1 VALGALLFWA
11 PAALAAP
18 QTDVGA
24 SMTGTPLL
32 GGEATYTVTITNTGD
47 VKGYDLDVTT
57 VFSSSREGSPTASAV
72 TVVSARDADGA
83 VYPTSV
89 STDPVSG
96 DTTVTVLNIR
106 DLAPTESYTLTIVL
120 DLGGD
125 PSWAVG
131 DLLTGDA
138 TAALN
143 DMPDGSGTWY
153 QGSASASGEVVPIKL
168 VTKSVAQSTAGE
180 QATGTLDWPYTY
192 TLDVQNN
199 YVADTEEVVIVDTLP
214 DGVEFLG
221 VTSGPALDP
230 GYPQRDAAT
239 GETTLQWTLGTM
251 TPGQATSITY
261 SAGIRYDYYGTDNGG
276 TNRPHDDF
284 SGTPPL
290 GTPIPDDTA
299 FENTADL
306 TAVFQDEPVTDQDSA
321 SVTGSYLTISKGGT
335 PSTGGNGTVVAY
347 TLRYY
352 ASEYYDIVEAG
363 PSITVV
369 DSLPDG
375 MTYNDD
381 ASPAPSSWAHDPLS
395 GTTTITWGPDVLGDL
410 PHGTSSAITFSATV
424 DDTWEGAPY
433 TGDWIVGG
441 DFMSNT
447 CTITGIW
454 DDLPDPSRLEQLTG
468 SASSAGF
475 STVLPGVEK
484 DMQLPD
490 TSVWV
495 SQGAATVG
503 DEIRVRVR
511 FNTNDGAT
519 PIRSDIR
526 FGNIS
531 VVDWLPPGC
540 TYNGDAVEVH
550 SGGGDFT
557 QPSDPSFPTINPDG
571 PPATATIGSLE
582 GVEWYLGDVAKG
594 GWWEAEFTV
603 TVTDAAAVADGVQVN
618 NLWKLTGVNT
628 FGQQY
633 SDRDAT
639 AISYVEPHLLLDK
652 TASPTT
658 NLRPGGTVTYTVT
671 IDNDGDGAAQDV
683 RFVDTIADGMRDT
696 APAVVSVTLDGSP
709 LAEGTDYKL
718 TPAYDPGT
726 GVWGID
732 FHDTAAPAVDT
743 PIPAGGTLTIVYRG
757 VIDSTA
763 VARATLTNIASVG
776 YNTQADGSG
785 RETPPSSDPAD
796 DNTDD
801 AAVQI
806 APLAVTKSVSPTG
819 PVTIGDTLTYT
830 LRVTVPAGLVGY
842 WPMLRDTIDCDG
854 FTYVPGSATLTD
866 ISGTP
871 TSGATLDA
879 AIVPNPAA
887 GGSASNTTVT
897 WFFDDPIDNG
907 AQTTD
912 YVFEA
917 SFQVLVDGLEDSGA
931 WEFWLPTAT
940 DRVRDNA
947 RIYWNTTDTPTR
959 PTTPDQFRQSAD
971 VYTSI
976 IQPLLRLSKDTTYPG
991 PFCPCAPITYVS
1003 VISHDAERSR
1013 STAFDLSWKD
1023 DLSPLVETPQLV
1035 SVIRNQGQPDEQ
1047 TLQEGV
1053 DFTKDFAGDPITID
1067 FSGGTTHTSLDTDDT
1082 ITVTYRVSLKPNT
1095 VAAAQITNTADVDW
1109 ASLDG
1114 APAGSRVYTDP
1125 EPSPGWPYDTATKTV
1140 YVNAATVVK
1149 SVQPA
1154 ALTIGETATYKVRV
1168 TVPTETDL
1176 HGPTL
1181 SDAVHTSG
1189 MVYVPGS
1196 AAVTYVSGDPV
1207 NPAVLAFVIPNP
1219 AETRLPGSSTLLFT
1233 FDTPIGNSD
1242 PGGQGDEPYVFD
1254 LTYDMLVTGTNPAA
1268 TWLWDPTT
1276 PPNGTDDTAMLTWTN
1291 GYGYTSA
1298 SDDAELDIV
1307 QPWLELDKEF
1317 DAATLTQAQPV
1328 SSTVV
1333 IRNKGESTSYPVPV
1347 AAGFDFVDTAPNGF
1361 LAPTGISVVF
1371 NEGEPDEETLV
1382 ADTDYSTDI
1391 SGNDLRLRYLSAKT
1405 WLDPADTLTVR
1416 YTNDLDP
1423 AVATPGR
1430 SFTNDAVSIYASLAS
1445 GSDLRVYGQDPDPFT
1460 DDRAQD
1466 SDTVTIVNAAVV
1478 KTDDTTGGTATIGET
1493 FNFLVDL
1500 TIPQG
1505 TRVYRGT
1512 VADVVPDGLTVLDAS
1527 VTHGSVVYAEQ
1538 PDGTTEVDW
1547 TLPDPFSQ
1555 ASTPPLTVPRLTIQ
1569 VRVDDTF
1576 TSGSPVGGLPPQS
1589 TFTNTAELTWY
1600 GEPSGGDPLTADD
1613 DDLVTAVEPRM
1624 TIDKQVSPTS
1634 AAAGDTVRYTVT
1646 LGNTGTSAAHDI
1658 VWEDAV
1664 PTKLFDPPG
1673 SPTLVS
1679 VTHSAMG
1686 PLSTPASYTADF
1698 SMDPTVI
1705 SLIEADHPAP
1715 VSLTPTETL
1724 TVVYDS
1730 TVPGGIADGLSL
1742 TNTAGIEYDSL
1753 AGSAHARHYG
1763 PTEDSATV
1771 TTLAPELT
1779 VAKRVTA
1786 GQNVSRGGTVSF
1798 EVTVTNT
1805 GDATA
1810 YQVDVTDT
1818 LPGAAFTYVNGTT
1831 AASWPG
1837 GSSTADPSG
1846 APGPDLSWALDATL
1860 DPGQSI
1866 TLTFD
1871 MLAGIDAALGTHTN
1885 IASATGRD
1893 GGGGAIPRSE
1903 APADFN
1909 VVRPGD
1915 SQITV
1920 AKSLHAG
1927 QADPV
1932 RHGDPVVFDIV
1943 ITNSGAASIV
1953 SLPLQDTFD
1962 PTYLTYDSA
1971 LPAPDSV
1978 GSGTLEWTDLLAG
1991 EAPLAPTESITVE
2004 VTFTA
2009 VLPEGETGA
2018 TTTNTALVS
2027 GAVDEYEEVV
2037 PPSDGERDV
2046 GIIPPVT
2053 DPRVSV
2059 AKTLATGQMDPAIVG
2074 RTVDFRIVVT
2084 NTGDVPLETVPL
2096 SDTYDATYLHFD
2108 SATPAPDSAV
2118 AGALGWTDL
2127 TGSGQLAVGDSITV
2141 TVRFT
2146 ALAATAATTDTA
2158 LVSGALD
2165 PWLQPTPDVDDDAD
2179 VGIRDPEAHVTITK
2193 SLAAGQPS
2201 SIIIGDQVTFDIV
2214 VTNAGDNP
2222 LVTVPLSDTYDTSC
2236 LRFLSATPAPDAQGA
2251 GSLTWD
2257 DLTGSGSLPVGESM
2271 TIRLTFVST
2280 AVTAAAVNTATVAGA
2295 VDEEDVVAP
2304 TVGDDARVTIDPLPA
2319 SYSIG
2324 KSKVGGQK
2332 DPILIGEQAS
2342 FRIVVTN
2349 TGRATLA
2356 KIPLS
2361 DVFDA
2366 SLLAFVSADPA
2377 PDQSA
2382 SGRLDWTDITGS
2394 GDLAPGESVSVTV
2407 TFRGKARSPAAGDTA
2422 TVSGAV
2428 TDDGRTLPEQSA
2440 QAAVSII
2447 PKGRLTL
2454 TKTVRDV
2461 NGGAM
2466 LPGDVLLW
2474 TITVKNVGAVDV
2486 TELVIKDTV
2495 PAQTTYVKGSI
2506 TGRGA
2511 DDSRSPRL
2519 RWVVGTVR
2527 TGGSV
2532 TVTFRSRVKPDL
2544 RPGTRIRNTATVD
2557 GLEVDPYTS
2566 QTTGDGVSGA
2576 GTALAR
2582 TSGGGYG
2589 SLWVAGGLALL
2600 GSIMIGAWQHGRRRA
2615 SRPEGGAS

>member
-1 VALGALLFWA
+1 
-11 PAALAAP
+11 
-18 QTDVGA
+18 
-24 SMTGTPLL
+24 MTGTPLL
-32 GGEATYTVTITNTGD
+32 GGEATYTVTVTNSGD

-57 VFSSSREGSPTASAV
+57 VFSSSREGSPTASTV

-89 STDPVSG
+89 STDPATG

-106 DLAPTESYTLTIVL
+106 DLAPTESYILTIVL

-131 DLLTGDA
+131 DQLTGA
-138 TAALN
+138 STAAVN
-143 DMPDGSGTWY
+143 DMPDASGTWY

-180 QATGTLDWPYTY
+180 QATGTLAWPYSY

-199 YVADTEEVVIVDTLP
+199 YVADTDEVVVVDTLP

-221 VTSGPALDP
+221 VTGGPALDT

-239 GETTLQWTLGTM
+239 GETILQWTLGTM
-251 TPGQATSITY
+251 TPTEATSITY
-261 SAGIRYDYYGTDNGG
+261 SAGIRYDYYGTGNGG

-306 TAVFQDEPVTDQDSA
+306 TAVFQGEPVTDHDVA
-321 SVTGSYLTISKGGT
+321 SVTGSYLTISKSGT
-335 PSTGGNGTVVAY
+335 PSSGGNGTVVAY

-352 ASEYYDIVEAG
+352 ASEYYDILQDAG
-363 PSITVV
+363 ASPPSITVV
-369 DSLPDG
+369 DTLPDG

-395 GTTTITWGPDVLGDL
+395 GTTTITWGPDVLAAL
-410 PHGTSSAITFSATV
+410 SHGTSAAITFSATV
-424 DDTWEGAPY
+424 DDTWEGDPY
-433 TGDWIVGG
+433 TGQWIVGG

-454 DDLPDPSRLEQLTG
+454 DDLPDPTRPDGQAG
-468 SASSAGF
+468 SASGAGF
-475 STVLPGVEK
+475 STGTPGIEK
-484 DMQLPD
+484 EIQLPD
-490 TSVWV
+490 SSSWV

-503 DEIRVRVR
+503 DVIRVRVR

-526 FGNIS
+526 FGRIA
-531 VVDWLPPGC
+531 VTDWLPPGC
-540 TYNGDAVEVH
+540 SYNGDAVEVH
-550 SGGGDFT
+550 SGVGDFT
-557 QPSDPSFPTINPDG
+557 QPADPSFPTINPAG
-571 PPATATIGSLE
+571 PPVTATIGSLQ

-594 GWWEAEFTV
+594 GWWEAEFTM
-603 TVTDAAAVADGVQVN
+603 TVTDASAVADGVQVN

-639 AISYVEPHLLLDK
+639 AISYVEPHLVLDK

-658 NLRPGGTVTYTVT
+658 NLEPGDTVTYTVT
-671 IDNDGDGAAQDV
+671 IDNSGGGAAHDV
-683 RFVDTIADGMRDT
+683 RWVDTVADGMRDT
-696 APAVVSVTLDGSP
+696 TPTVISVSLDGSP

-718 TPAYDPGT
+718 SPSYDPGT
-726 GVWGID
+726 GAWGID

-743 PIPAGGTLTIVYRG
+743 PIPAGSRLTITYG
-757 VIDSTA
+757 GTIDDTA
-763 VARATLTNIASVG
+763 VARATLTNVASVG

-785 RETPPSSDPAD
+785 RETPPTTDPAD

-801 AAVQI
+801 AAVQL
-806 APLAVTKSVSPTG
+806 APLAISKSVSPTG
-819 PVTIGDTLTYT
+819 AVTIGDTLTYT
-830 LRVTVPAGLVGY
+830 LRVTVPAGMIAY
-842 WPMLRDTIDCDG
+842 WPMLRDTINRDG
-854 FTYVPGSATLTD
+854 FSYVAASTALSD

-871 TSGATLDA
+871 SSGASFD
-879 AIVPNPAA
+879 PAYGSDPVV
-887 GGSASNTTVT
+887 GGTASNSTFT
-897 WFFDDPIDNG
+897 WYFNDPIDNG
-907 AQTTD
+907 AQATD
-912 YVFEA
+912 YVFEL
-917 SFQVLVDGLEDSGA
+917 SFQVLVDGLEDDGG

-940 DRVRDNA
+940 DSARDNA
-947 RIYWNTTDTPTR
+947 RIYWNTTDPATR
-959 PTTPDQFRQSAD
+959 PVTPGQNVASNNIDTPI
-971 VYTSI
+971 V
-976 IQPLLRLSKDTTYPG
+976 QPLLRLSKDAVSSG
-991 PFCPCAPITYVS
+991 PYVGGSTITYES
-1003 VISHDAERSR
+1003 VISHDATRSR
-1013 STAFDLSWKD
+1013 STAYDVFWKD
-1023 DLSPLVETPQLV
+1023 QLSALEESPALV
-1035 SVIRNQGQPDEQ
+1035 SVVFNKGQPDER
-1047 TLQEGV
+1047 TLVEGT
-1053 DFTKDFAGDPITID
+1053 DFSKD
-1067 FSGGTTHTSLDTDDT
+1067 FSGDPVEIDFNGGSSHTSLPVGDT
-1082 ITVTYRVSLKPNT
+1082 ITITYTAQVVPSPGAS
-1095 VAAAQITNTADVDW
+1095 AAITDTADVDW
-1109 ASLDG
+1109 ASKDG
-1114 APAGSRVYTDP
+1114 SPAGSRVYDDSGPASSWT
-1125 EPSPGWPYDTATKTV
+1125 EDTASETV
-1140 YVNAATVVK
+1140 YVRSAAIQK
-1149 SVQPA
+1149 SVSPVTA
-1154 ALTIGETATYKVRV
+1154 TIGQTVTYTVRV
-1168 TVPTETDL
+1168 TVPSQTELLTPTITD
-1176 HGPTL
+1176 
-1181 SDAVHTSG
+1181 AIATSG
-1189 MVYVPGS
+1189 LVYVPGS
-1196 AAVTYVSGDPV
+1196 AAVADVSGDPV
-1207 NPAVLAFVIPNP
+1207 QAATLSPTPPPNP
-1219 AETRLPGSSTLLFT
+1219 VETRLPGSSTIVFT
-1233 FDTPIGNSD
+1233 FVSPIDNAGT
-1242 PGGQGDEPYVFD
+1242 GGQGDTDYVFD
-1254 LTYDMLVTGTNPAA
+1254 LTYDVLVTGTDPSD
-1268 TWLWDPTT
+1268 TWLWDPTS
-1276 PPNGTDDTAMLTWTN
+1276 PPHDSSDVATLDWNDGSSDRT
-1291 GYGYTSA
+1291 A

-1317 DAATLTQAQPV
+1317 DAETLTQAQPV

-1361 LAPTGISVVF
+1361 LSPTGISVVF
-1371 NEGEPDEETLV
+1371 NEGEPDEDTLV
-1382 ADTDYSTDI
+1382 SGTDYSTDI

-1405 WLDPADTLTVR
+1405 WLDPADTLTIR

-1430 SFTNDAVSIYASLAS
+1430 SFTNDAVSIYASLPS
-1445 GSDLRVYGQDPDPFT
+1445 GGDLRVYGQDPDPFT

-1466 SDTVTIVNAAVV
+1466 SDTVTIVSAAVV

-1512 VADVVPDGLTVLDAS
+1512 VADVVPDGLTVLGATT
-1527 VTHGSVVYAEQ
+1527 THGSVVYAEQ
-1538 PDGTTEVDW
+1538 PDGTTDVDW
-1547 TLPDPFSQ
+1547 TLPDPFVQ
-1555 ASTPPLTVPRLTIQ
+1555 ASTPPLIVPRLTIQ

-1576 TSGSPVGGLPPQS
+1576 TGGSPVSGLPPQS

-1600 GEPSGGDPLTADD
+1600 GEPAGGDPLTADD
-1613 DDLVTAVEPRM
+1613 DDAVTAVEPRL

-1646 LGNTGTSAAHDI
+1646 LDNTGTSAAHDI
-1658 VWEDAV
+1658 VWADAV
-1664 PTKLFDPPG
+1664 PAQLFDPPG

-1686 PLSTPASYTADF
+1686 PLGTPASYTADF

-1705 SLIEADHPAP
+1705 SLIEADHPLP
-1715 VSLTPTETL
+1715 VSLTPTQTL
-1724 TVVYDS
+1724 TIVYDA
-1730 TVPGGIADGLSL
+1730 TVPGGIAAGLSL
-1742 TNTAGIEYDSL
+1742 TNTAAIEYDSL
-1753 AGSAHARHYG
+1753 AGSDNARHYG

-1786 GQNVSRGGTVSF
+1786 GQNVSHGGTVSF

-1810 YQVDVTDT
+1810 YQVDVADT

-1866 TLTFD
+1866 TLAFD
-1871 MLAGIDAALGTHTN
+1871 MLVGIDAALGTHTN
-1885 IASATGRD
+1885 TATAAGQD
-1893 GGGGAIPRSE
+1893 GGGGE
-1903 APADFN
+1903 VTGNEDDADFN

-1920 AKSLHAG
+1920 AKSLHTG

-2037 PPSDGERDV
+2037 PPSDGERDI

-2053 DPRVSV
+2053 DPSVSV
-2059 AKTLATGQMDPAIVG
+2059 AKDLASGQADPAIVG

-2084 NTGDVPLETVPL
+2084 NTGDVPLETIPL
-2096 SDTYDATYLHFD
+2096 TDTYDQTYLQFD
-2108 SATPAPDSAV
+2108 SASPDPDSSA
-2118 AGALGWTDL
+2118 AGTLEWTDL
-2127 TGSGQLAVGDSITV
+2127 TGAGQLAVGDSITI

-2146 ALAATAATTDTA
+2146 ALVATAATTDTA
-2158 LVSGALD
+2158 LVSGATD
-2165 PWLQPTPDVDDDAD
+2165 PWLQPAPDADDDAD

-2193 SLAAGQPS
+2193 SLAPGQADTVV
-2201 SIIIGDQVTFDIV
+2201 IGDQVTFDIV
-2214 VTNAGDNP
+2214 VANAGDNP
-2222 LVTVPLSDTYDTSC
+2222 LVTLPLSDTYDSTC
-2236 LRFLSATPAPDAQGA
+2236 LRFVSATPAPDAQGA
-2251 GSLTWD
+2251 GSLTWH
-2257 DLTGSGSLPVGESM
+2257 DLTGSGDLPVGESI

-2295 VDEEDVVAP
+2295 VDEEQIVAP
-2304 TVGDDARVTIDPLPA
+2304 TVDDDAQVAIDPLPA
-2319 SYSIG
+2319 SFSIS
-2324 KSKVGGQK
+2324 KSKVAGQK

-2356 KIPLS
+2356 RVPLT

-2366 SLLAFVSADPA
+2366 SLLTFVSADPA

-2382 SGRLDWTDITGS
+2382 DGRLDWTDITGS

-2407 TFRGKARSPAAGDTA
+2407 TFRGKARSAAAGDTA
-2422 TVSGAV
+2422 SVSGAV
-2428 TDDGRTLPEQSA
+2428 TDDGRTLPAQSA
-2440 QAAVSII
+2440 QASVSII

-2454 TKTVRDV
+2454 KKTVRDV
-2461 NGGAM
+2461 NGGAV

-2495 PAQTTYVKGSI
+2495 PAQTTYVRGSI

-2511 DDSRSPRL
+2511 DDRRAPRL
-2519 RWVVGTVR
+2519 RWAVGTVR
-2527 TGGSV
+2527 TGKSV

-2589 SLWVAGGLALL
+2589 SLWLAGGLALL
-2600 GSIMIGAWQHGRRRA
+2600 GSIMIGAWRHGRRRA
-2615 SRPEGGAS
+2615 LRPEGGAS